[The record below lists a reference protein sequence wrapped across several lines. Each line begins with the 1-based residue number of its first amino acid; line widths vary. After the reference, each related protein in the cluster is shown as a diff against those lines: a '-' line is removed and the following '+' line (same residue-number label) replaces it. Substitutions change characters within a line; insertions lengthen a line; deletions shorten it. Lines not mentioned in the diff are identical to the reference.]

1 MQRVAIFVALVAL
14 LAGAGTGIALAV
26 RGGSGSGLSAAEA
39 RAQVARFER
48 EWRVLRA
55 GTNRSFPSPSRRWL
69 TRHLRIAAGLCGCF
83 TLRKVQVAHAAQPAP
98 LIVVE
103 GKDEHAF
110 VAVNGW
116 IFDLIDHYPVAQG
129 DKTGHTRASSSKRK
143 TRAGVPFFAAALWP
157 DNSTA
162 GDQASGIWA
171 TPRLGH
177 WISRNFAHG

>member
-129 DKTGHTRASSSKRK
+129 DKNWAYKGFFLQAQDT
-143 TRAGVPFFAAALWP
+143 AGVPFFAAALWP
-157 DNSTA
+157 DNRTA

>member
-1 MQRVAIFVALVAL
+1 MRRVAIFVALGVL

-26 RGGSGSGLSAAEA
+26 RGGSGLSPAEA

-48 EWRVLRA
+48 EWRGHLRA
-55 GTNRSFPSPSRRWL
+55 RADRSFPGPSQGWL
-69 TRHLRIAAGLCGCF
+69 TRHLRVAAGLCGCF
-83 TLRKVQVAHAAQPAP
+83 TLRRVHVPHAAQPAP
-98 LIVVE
+98 LVVVE

-116 IFDLIDHYPVAQG
+116 ILDLIDHYPTAQG
-129 DKTGHTRASSSKRK
+129 DKNWAYKGFFLEAQDT
-143 TRAGVPFFAAALWP
+143 AGVPFFAAALWP
-157 DNSTA
+157 DNREA

-171 TPRLGH
+171 TPRLGR